1 VNLRLDED
9 DVEHDGDVKA
19 SSSAV
24 PRIDVLLARNL
35 GWSRAAA
42 RAAIADGRVRAR
54 DGAALD
60 PRADVGAAALPFDVL
75 VDDGPS
81 RLVDRVDLLMNK
93 PLGCVTALRD
103 ARHPTAYGLLRAAP
117 LFGELRPVGRL
128 DLDTSGLLLW
138 TTDGAW
144 LQRLTHP
151 KRALPRTYQA
161 ALARP
166 FRAPPAPLVLE
177 DGHRPRIEA
186 LASLRPAD
194 AHPALARPA
203 DAAALATIT
212 IVGGAYH
219 EVRRIFAA
227 LDSHVLALCRVGFG
241 RLALPADL
249 PAGGYR
255 AVAPGDVSA

>member
-1 VNLRLDED
+1 
-9 DVEHDGDVKA
+9 
-19 SSSAV
+19 V
-24 PRIDVLLARNL
+24 PRIDALVARNL
-35 GWSRAAA
+35 GWSRAAS
-42 RAAIADGRVRAR
+42 RAAIADGRVRTR
-54 DGAALD
+54 SGAALD
-60 PRADVGAAALPFDVL
+60 PRAELDAAALPLDVL
-75 VDDGPS
+75 VDDQPS
-81 RLVDRVDLLMNK
+81 TLVDRVDLMMNK

-103 ARHPTAYGLLRAAP
+103 ARHPTAYALLRTAP
-117 LFGELRPVGRL
+117 LHAELRPVGRL

-166 FRAPPAPLVLE
+166 FRAPTAPLVLD

-186 LASLRPAD
+186 LAALAPAD

-203 DAAALATIT
+203 DAATLATIT
-212 IVGGAYH
+212 ITGGAYH

-227 LDSHVLALCRVGFG
+227 LDSHVLALCRTGFG
-241 RLALPADL
+241 RLTLPADL

-255 AVAPGDVSA
+255 AIAPGDVSA